1 MSTLNVQ
8 IKRSGF
14 KVWYPISFQLSSPK
28 TDTVSHKTHNSPSPE
43 LKTLEWWKSGLRLN
57 PLFFLISRL
66 NIACSPIIFNLQ
78 INYPIRIKDIPFES
92 FQLWHF
98 HFFLCNLQ
106 WQTIKDDLQ
115 IVLLLSCF
123 VGHCICFAIKQI
135 HCYTAVNLIVKLKFP
150 IFKNMEER
158 CSLDLRLRPAAFLP
172 GRNQD

>member
-1 MSTLNVQ
+1 M
-8 IKRSGF
+8 
-14 KVWYPISFQLSSPK
+14 
-28 TDTVSHKTHNSPSPE
+28 
-43 LKTLEWWKSGLRLN
+43 LN

-172 GRNQD
+172 GRNQDQTIKRISFVLSDPPFKKGHTQYRMVPRKPLSDKLCGRDGRV